1 MPGKEARALPHVQAR
16 PSASPLVLHSSYV
29 DGAVLTCLDPF
40 IFPLFFIFLEVGLS
54 LGFSDLTGG
63 DMMENEDVI
72 IIFMHIHNGRSNE
85 CHPACRA

>member
-1 MPGKEARALPHVQAR
+1 L
-16 PSASPLVLHSSYV
+16 
-29 DGAVLTCLDPF
+29 CF
-40 IFPLFFIFLEVGLS
+40 IFPEVGLS

-72 IIFMHIHNGRSNE
+72 IIFTDIHNGRSNE